1 MRREQ
6 RVYTNNSI
14 QLTDLKQTNVLY
26 ITYDGLTGALGQSQI
41 LPYVI
46 QLTREGYQFT
56 ILSFEKKDELQK
68 NRDNISRLLQE
79 HDIRWE
85 PLTFTRRPPILAKLY
100 DLVRMKAAAKKLY
113 RQHRFQLVHC
123 RSYIAGQMGLLLKQ
137 KFGCRFLF
145 DMRGFWVDE
154 RVDGKLWDLSRP
166 FYRRLYKRYKAI
178 EKALLAGADHI
189 IALTENGKEEL
200 STNYG
205 VAAQK
210 ITVIPCCVDTD
221 FFDPSTVASQAI
233 ASLRSDLH
241 ITEDDYILTYIGKL
255 GTWYM
260 LDEMLQFYKALQQKQ
275 PKARFLLLVD
285 HDHQEVEQL
294 VQEKGFRL
302 SDFIIKKA
310 ARAEVPLYLSL
321 SHSSVFFIKP
331 AYSKKGSSP
340 IKFGEL
346 LSMGIP
352 VICNG
357 NVGDMDGIMKDQNL
371 GALIREFTN
380 AAYTDAADTVLRQ
393 SYDPAYIRDK
403 ALQEFSVTNGSLLYQ
418 NVYALLLRQ
427 PSPTPVLS

>member
-1 MRREQ
+1 
-6 RVYTNNSI
+6 
-14 QLTDLKQTNVLY
+14 LKTKKILY

-46 QLTREGYQFT
+46 QLTKEGYQYT

-68 NRDNISRLLQE
+68 NKDNISRLLQE
-79 HDIRWE
+79 HGIGWE
-85 PLTFTRRPPILAKLY
+85 PLTFTTRPPILAKLY
-100 DLVRMKAAAKKLY
+100 DLLRMKATVKKLY
-113 RQHRFQLVHC
+113 RQHRFHLVHC

-154 RVDGKLWDLSRP
+154 RVDGGLWNLSKP
-166 FYRRLYKRYKAI
+166 FYRHLYKRYKGI
-178 EKALLAGADHI
+178 EKALLAGADHV
-189 IALTENGKEEL
+189 IALTENGKAEL
-200 STNYG
+200 SANYG

-221 FFDPSTVASQAI
+221 FFDPTTISAEAVAA
-233 ASLRSDLH
+233 LKKDLQ
-241 ITEDDYILTYIGKL
+241 IGEEDYILTYIGKL

-260 LDEMLQFYKALQQKQ
+260 LDEMLQFYRTLRHKQ

-285 HDHQEVEQL
+285 HNQRQVEQL
-294 VQEKGFRL
+294 VIEKGFQLR
-302 SDFIIKKA
+302 DFIIKKA
-310 ARAEVPLYLSL
+310 TRAEVPLYLFL
-321 SHSSVFFIKP
+321 SDSSVFFIKP

-357 NVGDMDGIMKDQNL
+357 RVGDMDWIMKDQNL
-371 GALIREFTN
+371 GALVHEF
-380 AAYTDAADTVLRQ
+380 TDAAYAEAAETVMRQ
-393 SYDPAYIRDK
+393 TFDPAYIRSK
-403 ALQEFSVTNGSLLYQ
+403 ALQEFSVTNGSLHYQ
-418 NVYALLLRQ
+418 NVYALLLDE
-427 PSPTPVLS
+427 PAPTLVLS